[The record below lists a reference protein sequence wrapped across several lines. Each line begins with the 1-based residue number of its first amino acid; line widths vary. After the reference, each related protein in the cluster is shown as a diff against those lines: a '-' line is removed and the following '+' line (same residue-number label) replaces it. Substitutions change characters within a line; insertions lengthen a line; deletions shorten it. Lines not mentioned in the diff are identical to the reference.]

1 MRSYIKASYTGN
13 QLILS
18 RAAAEMLN
26 TFEPKGCPFQNYTL
40 LDLLKDLY
48 EMYSWRIQ
56 QDMSVMDFIEMLKEF
71 SNKAQAYGD
80 EMILILKA
88 FD

>member
-1 MRSYIKASYTGN
+1 MRSYIKVNYTGN
-13 QLILS
+13 QLVIS

-56 QDMSVMDFIEMLKEF
+56 HDISVVDFIEMLKEF

>member
-26 TFEPKGCPFQNYTL
+26 TFEPKGCPFSNYTL

-48 EMYSWRIQ
+48 EMLW
-56 QDMSVMDFIEMLKEF
+56 
-71 SNKAQAYGD
+71 
-80 EMILILKA
+80 IL
-88 FD
+88 

>member
-26 TFEPKGCPFQNYTL
+26 TFEPKGCPFSNYTL

-71 SNKAQAYGD
+71 SDKAQAYGD
-80 EMILILKA
+80 EMILILKT

>member
-1 MRSYIKASYTGN
+1 MRSHIKVSYTGN
-13 QLILS
+13 QLVLS

-56 QDMSVMDFIEMLKEF
+56 QDTNIVNFIEMLKEF
-71 SNKAQAYGD
+71 SDKAQAYGD

>member
-1 MRSYIKASYTGN
+1 MRSYIKVNYTGN
-13 QLILS
+13 KLVLS

-26 TFEPKGCPFQNYTL
+26 TFEPEDCPFQNYTF

-56 QDMSVMDFIEMLKEF
+56 RDTSIVNFIEMLKEF
-71 SNKAQAYGD
+71 SDKAQAYGD